1 MLDYQ
6 FPLQA
11 SRQDKKTG
19 PIDLFGRNE
28 RHQFVVIEAKYKG
41 NPETPL
47 NALVQA
53 LRYTAIV
60 QANLDVI
67 RQEAREEILDEV
79 PQIQLLATKSW
90 WDSWLQ
96 PEPGRRATICEW
108 EEKFTILLADIKE
121 ELAIDTVCYA
131 LKDLSEEVLDRIKKD
146 TKPEIPR
153 DQDPFYS
160 TVTIGDDK
168 PFGCV
173 D

>member
-1 MLDYQ
+1 M
-6 FPLQA
+6 
-11 SRQDKKTG
+11 
-19 PIDLFGRNE
+19 
-28 RHQFVVIEAKYKG
+28 
-41 NPETPL
+41 
-47 NALVQA
+47 
-53 LRYTAIV
+53 
-60 QANLDVI
+60 
-67 RQEAREEILDEV
+67 
-79 PQIQLLATKSW
+79 
-90 WDSWLQ
+90 Q
-96 PEPGRRATICEW
+96 PEPGRRVTIGEW

>member
-41 NPETPL
+41 NPETPH

-79 PQIQLLATKSW
+79 PQIQLLATKS
-90 WDSWLQ
+90 
-96 PEPGRRATICEW
+96 
-108 EEKFTILLADIKE
+108 
-121 ELAIDTVCYA
+121 
-131 LKDLSEEVLDRIKKD
+131 
-146 TKPEIPR
+146 
-153 DQDPFYS
+153 
-160 TVTIGDDK
+160 
-168 PFGCV
+168 
-173 D
+173 